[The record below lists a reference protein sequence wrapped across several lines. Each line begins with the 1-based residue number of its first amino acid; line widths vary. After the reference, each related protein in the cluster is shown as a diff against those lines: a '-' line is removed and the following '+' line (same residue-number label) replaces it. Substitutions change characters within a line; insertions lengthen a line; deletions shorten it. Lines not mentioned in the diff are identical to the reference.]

1 MTGTLTVP
9 APTLPSAAVSIV
21 KPMLLTVTDVKLADG
36 SVAADSDVAVAGV
49 LVFRG
54 APGVADLWDE
64 AQKTWRPAPAEEVL
78 KKTKPIVAVFKP
90 GTAPAWQ
97 ATLVAIGQK
106 DSADADAFNAA
117 VNGSP
122 RYFVRAVVKAKR
134 GGMEETALS
143 PASASFTF
151 VDPSVNARFATQF
164 DTPTTKSDEAHRVRI
179 LLKGDGLQPAGYLE
193 IRAQPNFEVEIANCD
208 AAGNVLAKVLLV
220 ASGEIRL
227 TPAASARVVIDGDA
241 ETNRLLYAPVGGG
254 AKRWLS

>member
-1 MTGTLTVP
+1 MTDMLTVP
-9 APTLPSAAVSIV
+9 APTLASAAVSIV
-21 KPMLLTVTDVKLADG
+21 KPMLLMVTDVRFADG
-36 SVAADSDVAVAGV
+36 SLAAEGDVLVAGV

-54 APGVADLWDE
+54 APGVAELWDE
-64 AQKTWRPAPAEEVL
+64 AQKTWRPAPAEEAL
-78 KKTKPIVAVFKP
+78 KQTKPLVAVFKP
-90 GTAPAWQ
+90 GASPAWQ

-122 RYFVRAVVKAKR
+122 SYFVRAVVKTKR
-134 GGMEETALS
+134 GGVEQTALS
-143 PASASFTF
+143 PASALFTF
-151 VDPSVNARFATQF
+151 VDSTANARFTTQF
-164 DTPTTKSDEAHRVRI
+164 DTPTTKPDEAHKVRM

-241 ETNRLLYAPVGGG
+241 ETDRLLYAPVGGG